1 MDKEEKVDMLTEVV
15 AEKAETHDGPC
26 SVLFF
31 FADEVQMLE
40 TWNGSIPMNK
50 IYSRKP
56 LKTVLRKVVKCYYTE
71 EENIGW
77 NRSPPNARNCRT
89 MWSDTTT
96 GTLSQ
101 PRVSFALCLES
112 IDHR

>member
-26 SVLFF
+26 SVVFL

-56 LKTVLRKVVKCYYTE
+56 FCVKSSNAIIRRRK
-71 EENIGW
+71 NIGW

-101 PRVSFALCLES
+101 PRVSFAPCLES